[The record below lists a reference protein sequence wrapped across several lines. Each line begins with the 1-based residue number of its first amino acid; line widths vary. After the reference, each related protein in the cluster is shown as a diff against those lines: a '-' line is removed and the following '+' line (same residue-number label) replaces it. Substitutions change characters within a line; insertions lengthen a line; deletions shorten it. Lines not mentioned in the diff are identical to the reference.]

1 MNGKRIIL
9 NIFMILV
16 FILLVGCQE
25 EGSNQYDSLME
36 KGNVALNEG
45 RYDDAIDFFNKG
57 LVEKSND
64 EAALQLLME
73 AQKLKTQAELSES
86 NEGIEEGN
94 SYNQELDIVIKRD
107 NKKFY
112 INDLTLLMNKGEIM
126 AAWGEPDSIEKPDP
140 NDDYYKEDYDK
151 WLFLIYGDM
160 KLTVY
165 SDLLRVVDLRTEDS
179 LFDDEWY
186 KQLGEPDQVEEQ
198 YATFLAEEQYLSFSE
213 NEPHMQ
219 WAETNPKP
227 STEVIEDTSVET
239 MVKEEIQPHL
249 SSMKPIEFFNRLN
262 QNAGSA
268 INLNDF
274 EPLYDWEDNTKLL
287 GYTYSLKNKIDIS
300 YNGKKFME
308 AVDIVQYGG
317 TKPSSQFLN
326 LFKNLIVSASN
337 VEPEE
342 ITKML
347 DRNLSKSE
355 NGLYMSSVVYHDGL
369 VYRYLENDMGFY
381 FYIYVE
387 GFEEL

>member
-1 MNGKRIIL
+1 MNGKRIIF
-9 NIFMILV
+9 NIFMLLA
-16 FILLVGCQE
+16 FILFVGCQE
-25 EGSNQYDSLME
+25 QGGNQYDSLME

-45 RYDDAIDFFNKG
+45 RYNDAIDLFKKG

-86 NEGIEEGN
+86 NEGIEVGN
-94 SYNQELDIVIKRD
+94 SHNQELDIVIKRD
-107 NKKFY
+107 DKKFY
-112 INDLTLLMNKGEIM
+112 INDLTLLMNKEDIM
-126 AAWGEPDSIEKPDP
+126 EAWGEPDSIEKPDP
-140 NDDYYKEDYDK
+140 DDEYYKEDYDK
-151 WLFLIYGDM
+151 WLFLTYGDM
-160 KLTVY
+160 TLTLY

-186 KQLGEPDQVEEQ
+186 KQLGEPDQMEDQ

-227 STEVIEDTSVET
+227 STEVTEDTSVAKVE
-239 MVKEEIQPHL
+239 KEDIQPHM
-249 SSMKPIEFFNRLN
+249 SAMKPTEFFNRLN
-262 QNAGSA
+262 KHLGST

-287 GYTYSLKNKIDIS
+287 GYTYNLKNKIDIS
-300 YNGKKFME
+300 YNGKEFME

-326 LFKNLIVSASN
+326 LFKKLIVSASN
-337 VEPEE
+337 IEPEA

-355 NGLYMSSVVYHDGL
+355 NGLYLSSVVYHDGL